1 MPTSYAYKVRDREGK
16 MAAGAM
22 EAESEQAVV
31 ARLRQMGYAPISIE
45 EEKGAGLKTEI
56 RLPGVSGVKLKDL
69 AVFSRQFATM
79 INSGLSLL
87 RALTILGEQTSNRRL
102 GEVIIQVRAEVEKGT
117 SLSAALARHPKI
129 FNRLYVSMVRA
140 GEIGGFL
147 DQVLVKVAETF
158 EKEVEL
164 RGKIRSA
171 MTYPVVVFIM
181 VIGIVAAMLIFIVP
195 TFENLYASLG
205 GTLPLPTRMLMGA
218 SQLLRRFFL
227 IVVLLAGV
235 LIFLFR
241 KWKASQRG
249 RYQWDKFK
257 LKVKVFGPLFHKS
270 ALSRFSRTLAT
281 LIRSG
286 VPILQAPGEWG
297 RDRQQP
303 GHLPGRARRP
313 GLGPRGREPRHPL
326 SKHSA
331 FPAMV
336 VQMMAVGEETGA
348 LDTMLSKI
356 ADFYDQEVEAAVASL
371 TSMIEPL
378 LIAVMGAA
386 VGGMVIADLQGEE
399 PRKDGSEKE
408 ESHVLQTLRR
418 RLQGEREGGFT
429 LSS

>member
-16 MAAGAM
+16 MAAGSM
-22 EAESEQAVV
+22 EAESEEAVV
-31 ARLRQMGYAPISIE
+31 GRLRQLGYAPISIE
-45 EEKGAGLKTEI
+45 AEKGAGLKAEVK
-56 RLPGVSGVKLKDL
+56 LPGAGRVKLKDL

-117 SLSAALARHPKI
+117 SLSAAMARHPKV

-158 EKEVEL
+158 EKEVAL

-181 VIGIVAAMLIFIVP
+181 VDRDRGGDADLHRPDLRGPVRVARRHPAPADPHADERLQHPAPLLPGGRAGRDRARVP
-195 TFENLYASLG
+195 VPPLEG
-205 GTLPLPTRMLMGA
+205 QPEGPLP
-218 SQLLRRFFL
+218 
-227 IVVLLAGV
+227 
-235 LIFLFR
+235 
-241 KWKASQRG
+241 
-249 RYQWDKFK
+249 WDKFK

-286 VPILQAPGEWG
+286 VPILQALEIVGETVNNQVISRAV
-297 RDRQQP
+297 RDVQDSV
-303 GHLPGRARRP
+303 
-313 GLGPRGREPRHPL
+313 REGESLATPL
-326 SKHSA
+326 SKHAA

-348 LDTMLSKI
+348 LDTMLSKV

-371 TSMIEPL
+371 TSMIEPI

-386 VGGMVIADLQGEE
+386 VGGMVIALYMPLFNIINLVQ
-399 PRKDGSEKE
+399 
-408 ESHVLQTLRR
+408 
-418 RLQGEREGGFT
+418 
-429 LSS
+429 

>member
-16 MAAGAM
+16 MAAGSM
-22 EAESEQAVV
+22 EAESEEAVV
-31 ARLRQMGYAPISIE
+31 SRLRQLGYAPVSIE
-45 EEKGAGLKTEI
+45 VEKGAGLKTEV
-56 RLPGVSGVKLKDL
+56 RLPGTGRVKLKDL

-87 RALTILGEQTSNRRL
+87 RALTILGEQTSNRILR
-102 GEVIIQVRAEVEKGT
+102 EVLVQVRAEVEKGT
-117 SLSAALARHPKI
+117 SLSAALARHPKV

-147 DQVLVKVAETF
+147 DQVLIKVAETF
-158 EKEVEL
+158 EKEVTL

-171 MTYPVVVFIM
+171 MTYPVVVFVM

-195 TFENLYASLG
+195 TFEDLYASLG
-205 GTLPLPTRMLMGA
+205 GTLPLPTRMLMSA

-227 IVVLLAGV
+227 LVLLGV
-235 LIFLFR
+235 VGLVFVFR
-241 KWKASQRG
+241 RWKASQKG
-249 RYQWDKFK
+249 RYQWDRFK

-286 VPILQAPGEWG
+286 VPILQALEIVAETVNNAVISRAIRDVQDSVREGES
-297 RDRQQP
+297 
-303 GHLPGRARRP
+303 LAT
-313 GLGPRGREPRHPL
+313 PL
-326 SKHSA
+326 SKHA
-331 FPAMV
+331 TFPAMV

-348 LDTMLSKI
+348 LDTMLTKV

-371 TSMIEPL
+371 TSMIEPI

-386 VGGMVIADLQGEE
+386 VGGMVIALYLPLFNIINLVQ
-399 PRKDGSEKE
+399 
-408 ESHVLQTLRR
+408 
-418 RLQGEREGGFT
+418 
-429 LSS
+429 

>member
-1 MPTSYAYKVRDREGK
+1 
-16 MAAGAM
+16 
-22 EAESEQAVV
+22 
-31 ARLRQMGYAPISIE
+31 
-45 EEKGAGLKTEI
+45 
-56 RLPGVSGVKLKDL
+56 
-69 AVFSRQFATM
+69 M

-171 MTYPVVVFIM
+171 MTYPIVVSIM
-181 VIGIVAAMLIFIVP
+181 VIGIVASMLIFIVP

-218 SQLLRRFFL
+218 SNVLRRFFPV
-227 IVVLLAGV
+227 VVLVVIALV
-235 LIFLFR
+235 FLFR
-241 KWKASQRG
+241 RWRATDRG
-249 RYQWDKFK
+249 RYQWDRFK

-270 ALSRFSRTLAT
+270 ALSRFSRTLST

-286 VPILQAPGEWG
+286 VPILQALEIVGDTVNNMVISRAVHDVQDSVREGES
-297 RDRQQP
+297 
-303 GHLPGRARRP
+303 LAA
-313 GLGPRGREPRHPL
+313 PL
-326 SKHSA
+326 AKHA
-331 FPAMV
+331 TFPAMV

-348 LDTMLSKI
+348 LDTMLSKV

-371 TSMIEPL
+371 TSMIEPI
-378 LIAVMGAA
+378 LIAVMGAC
-386 VGGMVIADLQGEE
+386 VGGMVIALYM
-399 PRKDGSEKE
+399 PLFNIINLVK
-408 ESHVLQTLRR
+408 
-418 RLQGEREGGFT
+418 
-429 LSS
+429 

>member
-16 MAAGAM
+16 MAAGSM
-22 EAESEQAVV
+22 EAESQEAVV
-31 ARLRQMGYAPISIE
+31 SRLRQLGYAPISIE
-45 EEKGAGLKTEI
+45 ARKGAGLKAEI
-56 RLPGVSGVKLKDL
+56 RLPGSGVKLKDL

-102 GEVIIQVRAEVEKGT
+102 GEVITQVRAEVEKGT
-117 SLSAALARHPKI
+117 SLSAAMARHPRI

-171 MTYPVVVFIM
+171 MTYPVVVFVM
-181 VIGIVAAMLIFIVP
+181 VIGIVSAMLIFIVP
-195 TFENLYASLG
+195 TFQNLYASLG

-218 SQLLRRFFL
+218 STLLRRFFV
-227 IVVLLAGV
+227 IVVLLVGV

-241 KWKASQRG
+241 KWKASQKG
-249 RYQWDKFK
+249 RYQWDWFK
-257 LKVKVFGPLFHKS
+257 LKVKVFGPLFHKT

-281 LIRSG
+281 LIRAG
-286 VPILQAPGEWG
+286 VPILQSLEIVGETVSNEVISRAV
-297 RDRQQP
+297 RDVQDSV
-303 GHLPGRARRP
+303 
-313 GLGPRGREPRHPL
+313 REGESLATPL
-326 SKHSA
+326 SKHPS

-348 LDTMLSKI
+348 LDTMLSKV

-371 TSMIEPL
+371 TSMIEPI

-386 VGGMVIADLQGEE
+386 VGGMVIALYL
-399 PRKDGSEKE
+399 PLFNIINLVK
-408 ESHVLQTLRR
+408 
-418 RLQGEREGGFT
+418 
-429 LSS
+429 

>member
-16 MAAGAM
+16 VAAGSM
-22 EAESEQAVV
+22 EAESEEAVV
-31 ARLRQMGYAPISIE
+31 NRLRQLGYAPISIE
-45 EEKGAGLKTEI
+45 AEKGAGLKAEVK
-56 RLPGVSGVKLKDL
+56 LPGAGRVKLKDL

-117 SLSAALARHPKI
+117 SLSAAMARHPKV

-158 EKEVEL
+158 EKEVAL

-171 MTYPVVVFIM
+171 MTYPVVVFTM

-195 TFENLYASLG
+195 TFENLYESLG
-205 GTLPLPTRMLMGA
+205 GTLPLPTRMLMNA
-218 SQLLRRFFL
+218 SNILRRFFL
-227 IVVLLAGV
+227 LVVLAVIVLA
-235 LIFLFR
+235 FLFR
-241 KWKASQRG
+241 RWKASQKG

-257 LKVKVFGPLFHKS
+257 LKVKVFGPLFHKT

-286 VPILQAPGEWG
+286 VPILQALEIVGETVNNQVISRAV
-297 RDRQQP
+297 RDVQDSV
-303 GHLPGRARRP
+303 
-313 GLGPRGREPRHPL
+313 REGESLATPL
-326 SKHSA
+326 SKHAA

-348 LDTMLSKI
+348 LDTMLHKV

-371 TSMIEPL
+371 TSMIEPI

-386 VGGMVIADLQGEE
+386 VGGMVIALYMPLFNIINLVQ
-399 PRKDGSEKE
+399 
-408 ESHVLQTLRR
+408 
-418 RLQGEREGGFT
+418 
-429 LSS
+429 

>member
-1 MPTSYAYKVRDREGK
+1 
-16 MAAGAM
+16 
-22 EAESEQAVV
+22 
-31 ARLRQMGYAPISIE
+31 
-45 EEKGAGLKTEI
+45 
-56 RLPGVSGVKLKDL
+56 
-69 AVFSRQFATM
+69 M

-171 MTYPVVVFIM
+171 MTYPIVVSIM
-181 VIGIVAAMLIFIVP
+181 VIGIVASMLIFIVP

-218 SQLLRRFFL
+218 SNVLRRFFPV
-227 IVVLLAGV
+227 VVLVVIALV
-235 LIFLFR
+235 FLFR
-241 KWKASQRG
+241 RWRATDRG
-249 RYQWDKFK
+249 RYQWDRFK

-270 ALSRFSRTLAT
+270 ALSRFSRTLST

-286 VPILQAPGEWG
+286 VPILQALEIVGDTVNNMVISRAVHDVQDSVREGES
-297 RDRQQP
+297 
-303 GHLPGRARRP
+303 LAA
-313 GLGPRGREPRHPL
+313 PL
-326 SKHSA
+326 AKHA
-331 FPAMV
+331 TFPAMV

-348 LDTMLSKI
+348 LDTMLSKV
-356 ADFYDQEVEAAVASL
+356 ADFYETEVDAAVKAI
-371 TSMIEPL
+371 TSILEPAMI
-378 LIAVMGAA
+378 IV
-386 VGGMVIADLQGEE
+386 VGGMV
-399 PRKDGSEKE
+399 
-408 ESHVLQTLRR
+408 
-418 RLQGEREGGFT
+418 GFIVISMY
-429 LSS
+429 LPLFKVYDQIK

>member
-1 MPTSYAYKVRDREGK
+1 MPTTYAYKVRDRDGK
-16 MAAGAM
+16 MAAGSM
-22 EAESEQAVV
+22 EAESEEAVV
-31 ARLRQMGYAPISIE
+31 GRLRQLGYAPISIE
-45 EEKGAGLKTEI
+45 AEKGAGLKAEV
-56 RLPGVSGVKLKDL
+56 RLPGSGRVKLKDL

-87 RALTILGEQTSNRRL
+87 RSLTILGEQTSNRRL

-117 SLSAALARHPKI
+117 SLSAALARHPKV
-129 FNRLYVSMVRA
+129 FNRLYISMVRA

-171 MTYPVVVFIM
+171 MTYPVVVSIM
-181 VIGIVAAMLIFIVP
+181 VVGIVSAMLIFIVP
-195 TFENLYASLG
+195 TFENLYSSLG

-218 SQLLRRFFL
+218 SNILRRFFPV
-227 IVVLLAGV
+227 VVLAVVALV
-235 LIFLFR
+235 FLFR
-241 KWKASQRG
+241 RWKATDSG

-270 ALSRFSRTLAT
+270 ALSRFSRTLST

-286 VPILQAPGEWG
+286 VPILQALEIVGETVNNMVISRAV
-297 RDRQQP
+297 RDVQDSV
-303 GHLPGRARRP
+303 
-313 GLGPRGREPRHPL
+313 REGESLATPL
-326 SKHSA
+326 AKHA
-331 FPAMV
+331 TFPAMV

-348 LDTMLSKI
+348 LDTMLSKV

-371 TSMIEPL
+371 TSMIEPI

-386 VGGMVIADLQGEE
+386 VGMVIALYMPLFNIINLVQ
-399 PRKDGSEKE
+399 
-408 ESHVLQTLRR
+408 
-418 RLQGEREGGFT
+418 
-429 LSS
+429 